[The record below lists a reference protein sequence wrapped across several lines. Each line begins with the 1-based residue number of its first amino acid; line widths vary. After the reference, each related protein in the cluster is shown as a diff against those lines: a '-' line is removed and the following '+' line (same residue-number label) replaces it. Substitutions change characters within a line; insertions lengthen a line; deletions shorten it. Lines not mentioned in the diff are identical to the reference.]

1 MQPPLTRSV
10 VLAEDLGLLRD
21 GIAAVCESS
30 GRYRVVAA
38 TSCGEEAWKFI
49 VSYSPDV
56 ALIDLQTPRLH
67 SLEIAKR
74 LAEPLSGAR
83 QYRTRCVILTSRTD
97 RKTVIEV
104 LRAGSQG
111 FFAKSGTGRQLVD
124 CMDQVMEGGI
134 YVSPNVNVQSIFSP
148 EGRAADDP
156 LGSLSA
162 REYQVF
168 SLLVEGVRAKEI
180 AGRLQVSP
188 KTVDTYRANL
198 MKKLNIHD
206 VPGLVKFAIQQQLI
220 SS

>member
-1 MQPPLTRSV
+1 MQPARNSV
-10 VLAEDLGLLRD
+10 VLAEEFGLLRD

-38 TSCGEEAWKFI
+38 TACGEEAWNLI
-49 VSYSPDV
+49 VSHAPDL
-56 ALIDLQTPRLH
+56 ALIDFQSPRLH

-74 LAEPLSGAR
+74 LAEPLAGPRA
-83 QYRTRCVILTSRTD
+83 YKTRCVILTSRTD

-111 FFAKSGTGRQLVD
+111 FFVKSGTGKQLLD
-124 CMDQVMEGGI
+124 CLDQVLDGGI
-134 YVSPNVNVQSIFSP
+134 YVSPNVNVQSIFTP
-148 EGRAADDP
+148 DGRAAADP

-168 SLLVEGVRAKEI
+168 SLLVDGVRAKEI